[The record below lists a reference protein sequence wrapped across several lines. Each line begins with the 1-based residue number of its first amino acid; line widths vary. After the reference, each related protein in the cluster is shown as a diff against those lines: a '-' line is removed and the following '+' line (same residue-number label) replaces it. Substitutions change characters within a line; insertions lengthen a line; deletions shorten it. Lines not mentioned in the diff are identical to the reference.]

1 MENNDIKSGKT
12 SAVIS
17 YFYLLGV
24 LIAYLTNAEKKSQFA
39 YFHIRQSLGLWLT
52 FLALGYPVGYF
63 DMIELL
69 KAASLVMTDSGGLQ
83 KEAYFFSNPCIT
95 MRDETEWVE
104 LVSNGYNKL
113 AGASK
118 DKILKAYQSIKD
130 AKLDFTKDLYGRGQA
145 SKQIAD
151 VLVSA

>member
-63 DMIELL
+63 DNWQITFSFWI
-69 KAASLVMTDSGGLQ
+69 AFAIIVM
-83 KEAYFFSNPCIT
+83 NCI
-95 MRDETEWVE
+95 R
-104 LVSNGYNKL
+104 SYQYYKKI
-113 AGASK
+113 SK
-118 DKILKAYQSIKD
+118 K
-130 AKLDFTKDLYGRGQA
+130 
-145 SKQIAD
+145 
-151 VLVSA
+151 VSAYV